1 MDALIPIYCDC
12 LIVRVYLYIVY
23 IDKIIKSLNRPVVVI
38 IIIIIITTFQIT
50 LNVPF
55 SPFQEGI

>member
-12 LIVRVYLYIVY
+12 SIVRVYLYIVY
-23 IDKIIKSLNRPVVVI
+23 IDKRIKSLNRPVV